1 MNKNNKRLRGATI
14 AELII
19 VLAVL
24 TIIST
29 IVISFVAMSNENVRQ
44 SSQKVDALNDI
55 AVVENIVDAWLS
67 SEMRYLSSEYS
78 ETHKEKKRLAL
89 HIDHNE
95 LYKEDSLLFFD
106 FTTKKLNSSFNGS
119 DVTYEPETVTDIEI
133 LFKQREE
140 TNKETGGTMIVSIAI
155 CYITYELVLSDSTVN
170 EYTYSFVVY
179 PYDSINTVI
188 PEVPND

>member
-67 SEMRYLSSEYS
+67 SEMRYLASSELYEEK
-78 ETHKEKKRLAL
+78 ETLNLGVNHG
-89 HIDHNE
+89 D
-95 LYKEDSLLFFD
+95 EDKNSYLIYDSNNNQLL
-106 FTTKKLNSSFNGS
+106 SSFNGS
-119 DVTYEPETVTDIEI
+119 DVTYEPETVTNIEI
-133 LFKQREE
+133 LFRHRKE
-140 TNKETGGTMIVSIAI
+140 TNKETGGIINVSIAI
-155 CYITYELVLSDSTVN
+155 CYITYELVLSDGESTTN
-170 EYTYSFVVY
+170 TYSFVVY

-188 PEVPND
+188 PEVTND